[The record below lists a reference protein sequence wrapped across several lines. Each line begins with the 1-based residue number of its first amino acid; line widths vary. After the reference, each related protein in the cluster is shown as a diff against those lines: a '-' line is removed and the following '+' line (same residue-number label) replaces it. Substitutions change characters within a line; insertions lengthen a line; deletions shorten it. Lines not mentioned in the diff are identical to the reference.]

1 MCGIFLLSLCVMLV
15 LTGFVVL
22 PLFSMSHGGT
32 GVSSNFSTVYT
43 MLLNIV
49 PDNLFTPF
57 TQGNTLQI
65 PFIGIITGI
74 MLLIFGEKTRSTANL
89 IEQLQIIVNGIMLFI
104 NRLLPLFIF
113 GNIFNMVIS
122 SNVNS
127 FAPGGKFFLSSTVGL
142 AALIIFHTLLVWL
155 RTRIPPLTL
164 WKKCFSTFLIAL
176 TTGSSSAAFQD
187 NVNTCTEK
195 FGISKKCA
203 YFGVSFG
210 QVFYNTGISIM
221 LWCGAVVAAERCG
234 IDFSPTWITTA
245 MILIFGLALAA
256 PPVAG
261 GGAASFSILFAQLGL
276 PLSDLAVILALYNI
290 LDFLNTAVKVFGIQ
304 CVVLAADFRNDQRD

>member
-1 MCGIFLLSLCVMLV
+1 MLEMASHLRRVIIRVTLKGLSYDPLAGSAELSEEEIMMHSIMSQMKTTPRWEYTLGNNVINYVIRKKQSSYWLALV
-15 LTGFVVL
+15 
-22 PLFSMSHGGT
+22 
-32 GVSSNFSTVYT
+32 
-43 MLLNIV
+43 
-49 PDNLFTPF
+49 
-57 TQGNTLQI
+57 
-65 PFIGIITGI
+65 
-74 MLLIFGEKTRSTANL
+74 TA
-89 IEQLQIIVNGIMLFI
+89 I
-104 NRLLPLFIF
+104 
-113 GNIFNMVIS
+113 
-122 SNVNS
+122 
-127 FAPGGKFFLSSTVGL
+127 

-221 LWCGAVVAAERCG
+221 LWCGAIVTAERCG
-234 IDFSPTWITTA
+234 IDFSPTWIATA

-304 CVVLAADFRNDQRD
+304 CVVLAADFRNN